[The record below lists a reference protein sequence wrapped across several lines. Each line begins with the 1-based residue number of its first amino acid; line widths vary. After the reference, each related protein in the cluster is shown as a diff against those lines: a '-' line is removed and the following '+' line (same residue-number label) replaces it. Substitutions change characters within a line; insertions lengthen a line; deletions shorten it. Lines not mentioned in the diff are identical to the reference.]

1 MRNSFII
8 GKYTL
13 ESLTNGMYANPFD
26 LLREYV
32 QNAVDAIDLQD
43 ENDLAPKN
51 EGLIRVVVNSKEQ
64 YLSVSDNGTGISVK
78 SAYKTLLD
86 IGNSQKDLK
95 RSRGFRGIG
104 RLSGLGYCDKLV
116 FTTSFAGESEKS
128 IITFDSKKL
137 KELLIPG
144 RTSEETLEEVMMQVV
159 SYAKQPDKGK
169 HHYFKVEMFGVSKNS
184 GLLDQTRV
192 KDYLIQHM
200 PLRYSCDF
208 RFGEIITS
216 KTSQLEY
223 HIPSYRVDFQFD
235 NSEETLFKP
244 YRDILVSDRVKH
256 TEERIQ
262 DIILKP
268 FYRDGKVSAILWYAQ
283 TNFNGTVLDTQIKG
297 IRIRKGNILVGDCFT
312 MSKFFK
318 EDRFNGWLVGE
329 LFVLD
334 VDVIPNSRRDDF
346 EQNEAY
352 DILIQQIKEWAGH
365 VSKDIRKAS
374 YQRSLSEISRRVVE
388 NEDVNSLMV
397 EDTEFCGDEFSLIN
411 SEESFELAQVD
422 LFDKIA
428 VLLGTKDR
436 QTKYAALNINS
447 KLTIEQRKT
456 LERVFDVIR
465 ENYSEEVAKEFI
477 ESVAAKF

>member
-1 MRNSFII
+1 MSNSFII

-32 QNAVDAIDLQD
+32 QNAVDSIDVLT
-43 ENDLAPKN
+43 ETSS
-51 EGLIRVVVNSKEQ
+51 ELIGNGCISVVIDSKQQ
-64 YLSVSDNGTGISVK
+64 YLSISDNGTGISVK

-104 RLSGLGYCDKLV
+104 RLSGLGYCEKLV

-128 IITFDSKKL
+128 IVTFDSKKL

-144 RTSEETLEEVMMQVV
+144 RSNEETLEEVLMQVV
-159 SYAKQPDKGK
+159 SYSKQPDKGK
-169 HHYFKVEMFGVSKNS
+169 YHYFKVEMYGVSKNS
-184 GLLDQTRV
+184 GLLDYSRV

-200 PLRYSCDF
+200 PLPYSRDF
-208 RFGEIITS
+208 RFGEMITS
-216 KTSQLEY
+216 KAAGLQY
-223 HIPSYRVDFQFD
+223 FIPNYRIDLRFD
-235 NSEETLFKP
+235 GNDETLFKP
-244 YRDILVSDRVKH
+244 YTDVLVSDRVKH

-262 DIILKP
+262 DVIVKP
-268 FYRDGKVSAILWYAQ
+268 FYREGQVSAILWYAQ
-283 TNFNGTVLDTQIKG
+283 TNFNGTVLDNLTKG

-312 MSKFFK
+312 MSRFFK

-352 DILIQQIKEWAGH
+352 DILIQQIKEWATQI
-365 VSKDIRKAS
+365 SKDIRKAS
-374 YQRSLSEISRRVVE
+374 YQRSLSEASRKVVE
-388 NEDVNSLMV
+388 TEDVNSLMV
-397 EDTEFCGDEFSLIN
+397 EDTDFCGDEFSLIS
-411 SEESFELAQVD
+411 SEESFEVAQVD
-422 LFDKIA
+422 LFDKLA
-428 VLLGTKDR
+428 VLLGTKDK

-447 KLTIEQRKT
+447 KLTSEQRKT
-456 LERVFDVIR
+456 LERVFDIVR
-465 ENYSEEVAKEFI
+465 EIYPQDVTKELI
-477 ESVAAKF
+477 DAIASKF

>member
-1 MRNSFII
+1 MSNFII

-32 QNAVDAIDLQD
+32 QNAVDSIDVLSEAVPQLSD
-43 ENDLAPKN
+43 N
-51 EGLIRVVVNSKEQ
+51 GCIRIVVDSKEQ
-64 YLSVSDNGTGISVK
+64 YLGISDNGTGISVK

-86 IGNSQKDLK
+86 IGNSRKDLK

-116 FTTSFAGESEKS
+116 FTTSCVGESEKS

-144 RTSEETLEEVMMQVV
+144 RSNEETLEEVLMQVV
-159 SYAKQPDKGK
+159 SYSKQPDKGK
-169 HHYFKVEMFGVSKNS
+169 YHYFKVEMFGVSKNS
-184 GLLDQTRV
+184 GLLDQSRI

-200 PLRYSCDF
+200 PLPYSKDF

-216 KTSQLEY
+216 KTSQLDY
-223 HIPSYRVDFQFD
+223 SIPSYRVDFRFD
-235 NSEETLFKP
+235 GTEETLFKP

-262 DIILKP
+262 DIIIKP
-268 FYRDGKVSAILWYAQ
+268 FYRDGNVSAILWYAQ
-283 TNFNGTVLDTQIKG
+283 TNFNGTVLDGQIKG

-312 MSKFFK
+312 MSRFFK

-329 LFVLD
+329 LFILD

-352 DILIQQIKEWAGH
+352 DNLILQIKEWAGQ

-374 YQRSLSEISRRVVE
+374 YQRSLSEASRQVVE

-397 EDTEFCGDEFSLIN
+397 EDTEFCDEFSLID
-411 SEESFELAQVD
+411 SDESFEVAQVD
-422 LFDKIA
+422 LFDKLA
-428 VLLGTKDR
+428 VLLGTKDK
-436 QTKYAALNINS
+436 QTKYAALNING
-447 KLTIEQRKT
+447 KLTNEQRRT

-465 ENYSEEVAKEFI
+465 ENYSEDITMEFI
-477 ESVAAKF
+477 ETVAAKF

>member
-1 MRNSFII
+1 MNNSFII

-32 QNAVDAIDLQD
+32 QNAVDSIDILSEQSPA
-43 ENDLAPKN
+43 LA
-51 EGLIRVVVNSKEQ
+51 EGGCIRVVIDSKEH
-64 YLSVSDNGTGISVK
+64 YLSISDNGTGISTN

-116 FTTSFAGESEKS
+116 FTTSFEGESEKS
-128 IITFDSKKL
+128 IITFDSKRL

-144 RTSEETLEEVMMQVV
+144 RSNEETLEEVMMQVV
-159 SYAKQPDKGK
+159 SYAKQPDKGRY
-169 HHYFKVEMFGVSKNS
+169 HYFKVEMYGVNKNS
-184 GLLDQTRV
+184 GLLDEGRV
-192 KDYLIQHM
+192 KDYIVQHM
-200 PLRYSCDF
+200 PLPYSRDF

-216 KTSQLEY
+216 KASRLDY
-223 HIPSYRVDFQFD
+223 SIPSYRVDFCFD
-235 NSEETLFKP
+235 DKEETLSKP
-244 YRDILVSDRVKH
+244 YRDVLVSDRVKH
-256 TEERIQ
+256 TEELIQ
-262 DIILKP
+262 DIIIKP

-283 TNFNGTVLDTQIKG
+283 TNFNGTVLDVQTKG
-297 IRIRKGNILVGDCFT
+297 VRIRKGNILVGDCFT
-312 MSKFFK
+312 MSRFFK

-329 LFVLD
+329 LFILD
-334 VDVIPNSRRDDF
+334 IDVIPNSRRDDF

-352 DILIQQIKEWAGH
+352 DILIQQIKEWAGQ

-374 YQRSLSEISRRVVE
+374 YQRSLSESSRQVVE

-411 SEESFELAQVD
+411 SEESFEVAQVD
-422 LFDKIA
+422 LFDKLA
-428 VLLGTKDR
+428 VLLGTKDK
-436 QTKYAALNINS
+436 QTKYAALNINT
-447 KLTIEQRKT
+447 KLTSEQRRT
-456 LERVFDVIR
+456 LARVFDVIR
-465 ENYSEEVAKEFI
+465 DNYADEISKEFI
-477 ESVAAKF
+477 ETVAAKF

>member
-1 MRNSFII
+1 MSNFII

-32 QNAVDAIDLQD
+32 QNAVDSIDVLSEIEPQFSD
-43 ENDLAPKN
+43 N
-51 EGLIRVVVNSKEQ
+51 GCIRIVIDSKEQ
-64 YLSVSDNGTGISVK
+64 YLSISDNGTGVSAK

-116 FTTSFAGESEKS
+116 FTTSCSGESEKS

-144 RTSEETLEEVMMQVV
+144 RSNEETLEDVLMQVV

-169 HHYFKVEMFGVSKNS
+169 YHYFKVEMFGVSKNS
-184 GLLDQTRV
+184 GLLDQSRI

-200 PLRYSCDF
+200 PLPYSKDF

-216 KTSQLEY
+216 KTSQLDY
-223 HIPSYRVDFQFD
+223 SIPSYRVDFRFD
-235 NSEETLFKP
+235 GTEETLFKP
-244 YRDILVSDRVKH
+244 YRDLLVSDRVKH

-262 DIILKP
+262 DIIIKP
-268 FYRDGKVSAILWYAQ
+268 FYRDGIVSAILWYAQ
-283 TNFNGTVLDTQIKG
+283 TNFNGTILDSQIKG

-312 MSKFFK
+312 MSRFFK

-329 LFVLD
+329 LFILD

-352 DILIQQIKEWAGH
+352 DDLILQIKEWAGQ
-365 VSKDIRKAS
+365 VSKNIRKAS
-374 YQRSLSEISRRVVE
+374 YQRSLSEASRQVVE

-397 EDTEFCGDEFSLIN
+397 EDTEFCDEFSLID
-411 SEESFELAQVD
+411 SDESFEVAQVD
-422 LFDKIA
+422 LFEKLA
-428 VLLGTKDR
+428 VLLGTKDK
-436 QTKYAALNINS
+436 QTKYAALNING
-447 KLTIEQRKT
+447 KLTNEQRRT

-465 ENYSEEVAKEFI
+465 ENYPEDITKEFI
-477 ESVAAKF
+477 ETVAAKF

>member
-1 MRNSFII
+1 MSNFII

-32 QNAVDAIDLQD
+32 QNAVDSIDVLSETEPQFSD
-43 ENDLAPKN
+43 N
-51 EGLIRVVVNSKEQ
+51 GCIRIVIDSKEQ
-64 YLSVSDNGTGISVK
+64 YLSISDNGTGVSAK

-116 FTTSFAGESEKS
+116 FTTSCLGESEKS

-137 KELLIPG
+137 KELLVPG
-144 RTSEETLEEVMMQVV
+144 RSNEETLEDVLMQVV

-169 HHYFKVEMFGVSKNS
+169 YHYFKVEMFGVSKNS
-184 GLLDQTRV
+184 GLLDQSRI

-200 PLRYSCDF
+200 PLPYSKDF

-216 KTSQLEY
+216 KTSQLDY
-223 HIPSYRVDFQFD
+223 SIPSYRVDFRFD
-235 NSEETLFKP
+235 GAEETLFKP
-244 YRDILVSDRVKH
+244 YRDLLVSDRVKH

-262 DIILKP
+262 DIIIKP
-268 FYRDGKVSAILWYAQ
+268 FYRDGIVSAILWYAQ
-283 TNFNGTVLDTQIKG
+283 TNFNGTILDSQIKG

-312 MSKFFK
+312 MSRFFK

-329 LFVLD
+329 LFILD

-352 DILIQQIKEWAGH
+352 DDLILQIKEWAGQ

-374 YQRSLSEISRRVVE
+374 YQRSLSEASRQVVE

-397 EDTEFCGDEFSLIN
+397 EDTEFCDEFSLID
-411 SEESFELAQVD
+411 SEESFEVAQVD
-422 LFDKIA
+422 LFEKLA
-428 VLLGTKDR
+428 VLLGTKDK
-436 QTKYAALNINS
+436 QTKYAALNING
-447 KLTIEQRKT
+447 KLTNEQRRT

-465 ENYSEEVAKEFI
+465 ETYPEDITKEFI
-477 ESVAAKF
+477 ETVATKF